1 MSSKYKLRGV
11 SADKE
16 DVHEAIKGLDKGLYP
31 SAFCKILP
39 DLAGNDSLFCNIMHA
54 DTAGTKS
61 SLAYMYWKETDDI
74 SVWRGIVQDAI
85 VMNTDDMACV
95 GCIDQIILS
104 STIGRNKAL
113 INKEVLANLIQAT
126 SGFIDKMKDLGVNI
140 ILAGGETADVGDI
153 VRTADVGFT
162 AFARMPKSELI
173 INRIRP
179 GQVIVGLASYGQST
193 YETEY
198 NSGIGSNGLTM
209 ARHELFHH
217 SYSEKY
223 PETYAPQTDQEY
235 VYSGTKMLTDMV
247 ECEGKMIPIG
257 KLALSPT
264 RTFLPVLK
272 QVLGQYRDD
281 IAGIIHNTGGGHSKV
296 LRYCDEAVH
305 IVKDNLLPVPPIFQ
319 IIKESAD
326 TNWEEMFKVFNMGTR
341 IEFYTDEKV
350 AAKIIEIAQSF
361 NIDADVIG
369 RVEVSE
375 DTEMKVTVSYL
386 GENYVYKMNE

>member
-1 MSSKYKLRGV
+1 MS
-11 SADKE
+11 
-16 DVHEAIKGLDKGLYP
+16 
-31 SAFCKILP
+31 
-39 DLAGNDSLFCNIMHA
+39 
-54 DTAGTKS
+54 
-61 SLAYMYWKETDDI
+61 
-74 SVWRGIVQDAI
+74 
-85 VMNTDDMACV
+85 
-95 GCIDQIILS
+95 
-104 STIGRNKAL
+104 
-113 INKEVLANLIQAT
+113 
-126 SGFIDKMKDLGVNI
+126 
-140 ILAGGETADVGDI
+140 GDI

-173 INRIRP
+173 VNRIRP

-369 RVEVSE
+369 RVEVSD

>member
-1 MSSKYKLRGV
+1 
-11 SADKE
+11 
-16 DVHEAIKGLDKGLYP
+16 
-31 SAFCKILP
+31 
-39 DLAGNDSLFCNIMHA
+39 LAGNDSLFCNIMHA

-350 AAKIIEIAQSF
+350 AAKIIEIAKSF

-369 RVEVSE
+369 RVEVSD

>member
-173 INRIRP
+173 VNRIRP

-272 QVLGQYRDD
+272 QVLGQYRDG

-369 RVEVSE
+369 RVEVSD

>member
-39 DLAGNDSLFCNIMHA
+39 DLAGNDAAYCNIMHA

-95 GCIDQIILS
+95 GCVDQIILS

-126 SGFIDKMKDLGVNI
+126 SGFIENMKELDVDI

-173 INRIRP
+173 VNRIRP
-179 GQVIVGLASYGQST
+179 GQVIVGLASYGHAT

-217 SYSEKY
+217 SYAGKY

-235 VYSGTKMLTDMV
+235 VYSGTKMLTDLV
-247 ECEGKMIPIG
+247 ECEGKMYPIG

-272 QVLGQYRDD
+272 KVLGQYRDS
-281 IAGIIHNTGGGHSKV
+281 IYGIIHNTGGGHSKV

-319 IIKESAD
+319 IIKENAD
-326 TNWEEMFKVFNMGTR
+326 TDWEEMFKVFNMGTR
-341 IEFYTDEKV
+341 IEFYTNETV
-350 AAKIIEIAQSF
+350 AAKIIEIAHSF
-361 NIDADVIG
+361 HIDAGVIG
-369 RVEVSE
+369 RVEASE
-375 DTEMKVTVSYL
+375 DKSMKVILSYL
-386 GENYVYKMNE
+386 GQDYVFKMEE

>member
-1 MSSKYKLRGV
+1 
-11 SADKE
+11 
-16 DVHEAIKGLDKGLYP
+16 
-31 SAFCKILP
+31 
-39 DLAGNDSLFCNIMHA
+39 
-54 DTAGTKS
+54 
-61 SLAYMYWKETDDI
+61 
-74 SVWRGIVQDAI
+74 VWRGIVQDAI

-113 INKEVLANLIQAT
+113 IKKEVLANLIQAT
-126 SGFIDKMKDLGVNI
+126 SGFIDKMKNLGVDI

-193 YETEY
+193 YENEY

-223 PETYAPQTDQEY
+223 PETYAPQTDQKY

-326 TNWEEMFKVFNMGTR
+326 TSWEEMFKVFNMGTR

-369 RVEVSE
+369 RVEVSD

>member
-39 DLAGNDSLFCNIMHA
+39 DLAGNDPLFCNIMHA

-126 SGFIDKMKDLGVNI
+126 SGFIDIMKDLGVNI

-326 TNWEEMFKVFNMGTR
+326 TSWEEMFKVFNMGTR

-350 AAKIIEIAQSF
+350 AAKI
-361 NIDADVIG
+361 
-369 RVEVSE
+369 
-375 DTEMKVTVSYL
+375 Y
-386 GENYVYKMNE
+386 